1 MNTLQS
7 LAIGIDIGGTNTV
20 FGIVDARGEILY
32 KGAISTRKHALLE
45 DYIDE
50 LYEAIKPSIDQV
62 GGTELI
68 RGIGIGAPNGNY
80 YKGTIEHAANLQWKG
95 IIPFADMIS
104 ARFDLPAALT
114 NDANAAAVGEMTY
127 GVAKGMK
134 DFIMIT
140 LGTGVGSGIVANGQL
155 IYGHDGF
162 AGELGH
168 NIVIPNGRLHEGT
181 GLRGSLETYCSATG
195 VRRNAIEMLEEHA
208 EVASLLRAFDPS
220 DIDSKVVYDCAIQ
233 GDPIALRVFEFTG
246 EILGRAFANFVMFS
260 SPEAIILFGGLC
272 KAGDLILKPTKENM
286 EAHLLP
292 IFKDK
297 VKIIFSQLNESEA
310 AILGASALVWE
321 LRK

>member
-208 EVASLLRAFDPS
+208 EVASLLSAFDPS